1 MESDIYFYLIVA
13 CNLVL
18 SILIQY
24 LGCTI
29 YLLGIIDLKIN
40 MIKNWVQ
47 KVQRFSGYL
56 IGFRSINNLFYLSM

>member
-18 SILIQY
+18 SILIQC

-40 MIKNWVQ
+40 MVKN
-47 KVQRFSGYL
+47 
-56 IGFRSINNLFYLSM
+56 